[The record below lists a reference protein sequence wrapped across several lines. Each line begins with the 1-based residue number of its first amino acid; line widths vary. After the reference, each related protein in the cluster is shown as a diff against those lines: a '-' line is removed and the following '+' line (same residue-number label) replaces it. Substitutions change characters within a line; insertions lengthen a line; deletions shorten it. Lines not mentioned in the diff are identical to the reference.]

1 MNNFNKNFIESNKVL
16 NNVCIVSVNAD
27 DGIKKRTGFTLLEVL
42 ISITLLTIV
51 LGAVYSSFFLV
62 QKAVKRFDDVSLK
75 YQEARTVLDMMRR
88 EIEGSY
94 ITKPQLKDITK
105 NKTIFLARDRDIFD
119 KKASEIYFTTFSSK
133 DGNLNLA
140 SYIVEEKDKS
150 LTLMKMEAPAINI
163 STIFSKLHKAE
174 LMENINGFSVEM
186 FFNDKWV
193 RTWDS
198 SQTNSRPDIVRISI
212 EFDDSGNNVK
222 LTEYARPRIYTQL

>member
-1 MNNFNKNFIESNKVL
+1 MINTDDRTNK
-16 NNVCIVSVNAD
+16 
-27 DGIKKRTGFTLLEVL
+27 GTGFTLIEVL

-88 EIEGSY
+88 EIEGSF
-94 ITKPQLKDITK
+94 ITTPQSKDITQ
-105 NKTIFLARDRDIFD
+105 NKTIFLARDRDILD
-119 KKASEIYFTTFSSK
+119 KKASELYITTFSSR

-140 SYIVEEKDKS
+140 AYIVEEKDKG
-150 LTLMKMEAPAINI
+150 LTLLKMEAPAINI
-163 STIFSKLHKAE
+163 STIFSKLHKSE
-174 LMENINGFSVEM
+174 LIENINGFSVEM
-186 FFNDKWV
+186 LFNDKWV

-198 SQTNSRPDIVRISI
+198 SQINKLPEMMRISI

-222 LTEYARPRIYTQL
+222 LTEYARPRIVPKIVGRQL

>member
-1 MNNFNKNFIESNKVL
+1 MIS
-16 NNVCIVSVNAD
+16 AD
-27 DGIKKRTGFTLLEVL
+27 DGIKNRTGFTLLEVL
-42 ISITLLTIV
+42 ISITLLTVV

-88 EIEGSY
+88 EIEGSF
-94 ITKPQLKDITK
+94 ITTPQLKDITK

-119 KKASEIYFTTFSSK
+119 KKASELYFTTFSSI

-140 SYIVEEKDKS
+140 AYIVEEKDKS
-150 LTLMKMEAPAINI
+150 LTLLKMEAPAINM
-163 STIFSKLHKAE
+163 STIFSKLHKSE
-174 LMENINGFSVEM
+174 MMENINGFSVEM

-198 SQTNSRPDIVRISI
+198 SQTDKLPDMVRISI

-222 LTEYARPRIYTQL
+222 LTEYARPRIVTQ

>member
-1 MNNFNKNFIESNKVL
+1 MIS
-16 NNVCIVSVNAD
+16 AD
-27 DGIKKRTGFTLLEVL
+27 DRMKKGTGFTLIEVL

-51 LGAVYSSFFLV
+51 LGAVYSSFFML

-88 EIEGSY
+88 EIEGSF
-94 ITKPQLKDITK
+94 IKTPQSKDITK

-119 KKASEIYFTTFSSK
+119 KKASELYFTTFSSR

-140 SYIVEEKDKS
+140 AYIVEEKDKS
-150 LTLMKMEAPAINI
+150 LSLLKMEAPAINI
-163 STIFSKLHKAE
+163 STIFSKLRKSE
-174 LMENINGFSVEM
+174 LMDNINGFSVEM

-198 SQTNSRPDIVRISI
+198 SQTDSRPDIVRISI

-222 LTEYARPRIYTQL
+222 LTEYARPRIVPKQL

>member
-1 MNNFNKNFIESNKVL
+1 MI
-16 NNVCIVSVNAD
+16 NAD
-27 DGIKKRTGFTLLEVL
+27 AGMKKRTGFTLLEVL
-42 ISITLLTIV
+42 ISIALLTVV
-51 LGAVYSSFFLV
+51 LGTVYSTFFLV

-88 EIEGSY
+88 EIEGSF
-94 ITKPQLKDITK
+94 ITHQVKDITK
-105 NKTIFLARDRDIFD
+105 NKTIFLAKDRDIFD
-119 KKASEIYFTTFSSK
+119 KKASEIYFTTFSSR

-140 SYIVEEKDKS
+140 AYIVEEKDKS

-163 STIFSKLHKAE
+163 ATIFSKLRKSE
-174 LMENINGFSVEM
+174 LMDNINGFSVEM
-186 FFNDKWV
+186 FVNDKWV

-222 LTEYARPRIYTQL
+222 LTEYARPMIPPQKK

>member
-1 MNNFNKNFIESNKVL
+1 MINT
-16 NNVCIVSVNAD
+16 D
-27 DGIKKRTGFTLLEVL
+27 DRTKKGTGFTLIEVL

-51 LGAVYSSFFLV
+51 LGAVYSSFFML

-75 YQEARTVLDMMRR
+75 YQEARTVLDMMKR
-88 EIEGSY
+88 EIEGSF
-94 ITKPQLKDITK
+94 ITTPQSKDITK

-119 KKASEIYFTTFSSK
+119 KKASELYFTTFSSR

-140 SYIVEEKDKS
+140 AYIVEEKEKS
-150 LTLMKMEAPAINI
+150 LSLLKMEAPAINI

-174 LMENINGFSVEM
+174 MMENINGFSVEM
-186 FFNDKWV
+186 LVNDKWV

-198 SQTNSRPDIVRISI
+198 SQINSLPDMVRISI

-222 LTEYARPRIYTQL
+222 LTEYARPRIGT